1 MAQMT
6 KDDQMLLALAEDKFQ
21 QAMDNYMTTSTNFL
35 DLRQRT
41 LIANLWREIGRGQ
54 KEVSLEFF
62 GGYDEAERTV
72 AFFLPSY
79 VTIEDV
85 SEGLC
90 VIRARGPAHGRKL
103 THRDY
108 LGSLTG
114 LGLKREVIGDILVDD
129 NQADIIVL
137 REIADFLLTNYDKAG
152 RTTLQLDVVEL
163 ADMHVPEV
171 KTQMVKDTVA
181 SLRLDNL
188 VASAFNLSR
197 AKAAEAIKGG
207 IVFVNSMQVEKVDAP
222 VAEGDKLVLRGKGK
236 AYLRVVGNRTRKD
249 RIFVEIEKYL

>member
-1 MAQMT
+1 
-6 KDDQMLLALAEDKFQ
+6 MLLAQVEDRFQ
-21 QAMDNYMTTSTNFL
+21 QANDNYMMTSTHFL

-41 LIANLWREIGRGQ
+41 LVANLWREIGRGQ

-62 GGYDEAERTV
+62 GGYDEAERVV

-79 VTIEDV
+79 GSLDDARQE
-85 SEGLC
+85 LC
-90 VIRARGPAHGRKL
+90 VIRAKAPAHGRQL

-114 LGLKREVIGDILVDD
+114 LGLKREVIGDILVDG

-137 REIADFLLTNYDKAG
+137 REIADFLLLNYDKAG
-152 RTTLQLDVVEL
+152 RTTLTLEVVDLDGL
-163 ADMHVPEV
+163 HVPEV

-197 AKAAEAIKGG
+197 AKAAEAIKSG

-222 VAEGDKLVLRGKGK
+222 VAQGDKLVLRGKGK

-249 RIFVEIEKYL
+249 RIFIEIEKYL